1 MQVITAINTVVQVVV
16 ATSREQTRTIRND
29 RPFLGRNLIIDILEG
44 HPLRCHDLFWMS
56 PTNFRLL
63 CDEVAQKRIIKT
75 DEVSVEEQVGIFLQI
90 LVHSTTMRKVS
101 EDFQRSLET
110 VHRCFKDVL
119 RSVLRMRNEYMQIA
133 GANTSIPAQVSEG
146 SPFFPFKVNIYDL
159 NFLSLF
165 PFNIYD
171 LNFLTFIFESLTI
184 FYFYFIN

>member
-1 MQVITAINTVVQVVV
+1 
-16 ATSREQTRTIRND
+16 
-29 RPFLGRNLIIDILEG
+29 
-44 HPLRCHDLFWMS
+44 MS

-101 EDFQRSLET
+101 EDFQRSLEI